1 MSFNRLWTIFSDNY
15 ELLLSGLWVTVQ
27 VSLIAF
33 AISLVVGLALC
44 LATLSRTRFVRTP
57 AILVV
62 EFCRNTPILVQLVW
76 VHYAWPEILG
86 LKFTAFVSS
95 LVALTLQTSGYLAE
109 EYRGG
114 IESVEKGQVEAAK
127 SLGMT
132 QARLMARIVLPQAV
146 MRSIAGILN
155 QFVTCFK
162 STSIVSVIAVP
173 DLMYQAG
180 LIVSATFLT
189 MPIYTLIA
197 VVYFVVVLAISRAV
211 QWATRK
217 LPTVGY
223 FRAAA

>member
-1 MSFNRLWTIFSDNY
+1 MQRTLTILLEFRDPLLYGLGITFS
-15 ELLLSGLWVTVQ
+15 LSVL
-27 VSLIAF
+27 SMALA
-33 AISLVVGLALC
+33 LVVGLIAALG
-44 LATLSRTRFVRTP
+44 TISKHKFIRYP
-57 AILVV
+57 AVFYV

-76 VHYAWPEILG
+76 VHYAWPEIFD
-86 LKFTAFVSS
+86 LKFTAFYSS

-114 IESVEKGQVEAAK
+114 IESVDKGQVEAGK

-132 QARLMARIVLPQAV
+132 EARLMARIVLPQAI
-146 MRSIAGILN
+146 MRSIPGILN

-189 MPIYTLIA
+189 MPIYTLVAII
-197 VVYFVVVLAISRAV
+197 YFVVVFAISRTV
-211 QWATRK
+211 RWLTRR
-217 LPTVGY
+217 LPTAGFY
-223 FRAAA
+223 GAAS

>member
-1 MSFNRLWTIFSDNY
+1 MQRTITILFEFRDSLLY
-15 ELLLSGLWVTVQ
+15 GLGITLLLSVLAMV
-27 VSLIAF
+27 LA
-33 AISLVVGLALC
+33 LMVGLVAALGVISHRKVIRSI
-44 LATLSRTRFVRTP
+44 ANFY
-57 AILVV
+57 V

-76 VHYAWPEILG
+76 VHYAWPEIFG
-86 LKFTAFVSS
+86 LKFTAFYSS

-114 IESVEKGQVEAAK
+114 IEAVDKGQVEAAE

-132 QARLMARIVLPQAV
+132 YWRLMGKIVLPQAII
-146 MRSIAGILN
+146 RSVPGLLN

-189 MPIYTLIA
+189 MPIYTMVAII
-197 VVYFVVVLAISRAV
+197 YFVVVLAMSRSV
-211 QWATRK
+211 KWLTRN
-217 LPTVGY
+217 LPRNGY
-223 FRAAA
+223 FNVAR

>member
-1 MSFNRLWTIFSDNY
+1 MQRTLTILY
-15 ELLLSGLWVTVQ
+15 EFRDTLLYGLGITVTLSVL
-27 VSLIAF
+27 SMMLA
-33 AISLVVGLALC
+33 LVVGLVAALGM
-44 LATLSRTRFVRTP
+44 LSKHRLIRLPATFY
-57 AILVV
+57 V

-76 VHYAWPEILG
+76 VHYAWPDIFG
-86 LKFTAFVSS
+86 LKFTAFYSS

-114 IESVEKGQVEAAK
+114 IEAVEKGQVEAAK

-146 MRSIAGILN
+146 MRSVPGLLN

-189 MPIYTLIA
+189 MPIYTLVAII
-197 VVYFVVVLAISRAV
+197 YFVVVFAISRSV
-211 QWATRK
+211 RWLTRR
-217 LPTVGY
+217 LPTNSY
-223 FRAAA
+223 FGAAA

>member
-1 MSFNRLWTIFSDNY
+1 MQRTLTILY
-15 ELLLSGLWVTVQ
+15 EFRDTLLYGLGIT
-27 VSLIAF
+27 VSLSVLSMLA
-33 AISLVVGLALC
+33 ALVVGLVAALGMISRHRWIRMP
-44 LATLSRTRFVRTP
+44 ATFY
-57 AILVV
+57 V

-76 VHYAWPEILG
+76 VHYAWPEIFG
-86 LKFTAFVSS
+86 LKFTAFYSS

-114 IESVEKGQVEAAK
+114 IEAVDKGQVEAAK

-132 QARLMARIVLPQAV
+132 HARLMARIVLPQAI
-146 MRSIAGILN
+146 MRSVPGLLN

-189 MPIYTLIA
+189 MPIYTIVA
-197 VVYFVVVLAISRAV
+197 IIYFVVVFAISRSV
-211 QWATRK
+211 RWLTRR
-217 LPTVGY
+217 LPTNSY
-223 FRAAA
+223 FGAAA

>member
-1 MSFNRLWTIFSDNY
+1 MERIFTI
-15 ELLLSGLWVTVQ
+15 LLEFRDPLLYGLGVTFVLS
-27 VSLIAF
+27 IASM
-33 AISLVVGLALC
+33 ALALVVGLVAALGMI
-44 LATLSRTRFVRTP
+44 SRHRLIRAP
-57 AILVV
+57 AVFYV

-76 VHYAWPEILG
+76 VHYAWPDIIG
-86 LKFTAFVSS
+86 LKFTAFYSS

-114 IESVEKGQVEAAK
+114 IEAVDKGQVEAAK

-132 QARLMARIVLPQAV
+132 HARLMARIVLPQAI
-146 MRSIAGILN
+146 MRSVPGILN

-189 MPIYTLIA
+189 MPIYTIVA
-197 VVYFVVVLAISRAV
+197 IIYFVVVFAIARLV
-211 QWATRK
+211 RWATRH
-217 LPTVGY
+217 LPTTGY
-223 FRAAA
+223 FGAAS

>member
-1 MSFNRLWTIFSDNY
+1 MQRTFTILY
-15 ELLLSGLWVTVQ
+15 EFRDTLLFGLGVTVLLA
-27 VSLIAF
+27 VLSMLA
-33 AISLVVGLALC
+33 ALVVGLVAGLG
-44 LATLSRTRFVRTP
+44 TLSRNRLIRLP
-57 AILVV
+57 AVFYV

-76 VHYAWPEILG
+76 VHYAWPEIFG
-86 LKFTAFVSS
+86 LKFTAFYSS

-114 IESVEKGQVEAAK
+114 IEAVDKGQVEAAK

-132 QARLMARIVLPQAV
+132 QTRLMARIVLPQAV
-146 MRSIAGILN
+146 TRAIPGLLN

-189 MPIYTLIA
+189 MPIYTTVAMI
-197 VVYFVVVLAISRAV
+197 YFVVVFAISRSV
-211 QWATRK
+211 RWLTRR
-217 LPTVGY
+217 LPSNGY
-223 FRAAA
+223 FGAAA

>member
-1 MSFNRLWTIFSDNY
+1 MQRTLNILFEFRDTLLYGLGITIT
-15 ELLLSGLWVTVQ
+15 LAVLSML
-27 VSLIAF
+27 A
-33 AISLVVGLALC
+33 ALVVGLVAALG
-44 LATLSRTRFVRTP
+44 TLSRYRVIRWP
-57 AILVV
+57 AIFYV

-76 VHYAWPEILG
+76 VHYAWPDIIG
-86 LKFTAFVSS
+86 LKMTAFYSS

-114 IESVEKGQVEAAK
+114 IESVDKGQVEAAK

-132 QARLMARIVLPQAV
+132 NARLMARIVLPQAL
-146 MRSIAGILN
+146 MRAIPGILN

-189 MPIYTLIA
+189 MPIYTSVAII
-197 VVYFVVVLAISRAV
+197 YFVVVLAISRAV
-211 QWATRK
+211 RWLTRRI
-217 LPTVGY
+217 PSAGY
-223 FRAAA
+223 YGAQS

>member
-1 MSFNRLWTIFSDNY
+1 MAL
-15 ELLLSGLWVTVQ
+15 
-27 VSLIAF
+27 A
-33 AISLVVGLALC
+33 LVVGLIAALGMI
-44 LATLSRTRFVRTP
+44 SRHRLIRYP
-57 AILVV
+57 AVFYV

-76 VHYAWPEILG
+76 VHYAWPEIFG
-86 LKFTAFVSS
+86 LKFSSFYSS

-114 IESVEKGQVEAAK
+114 IESVDKGQVEAGK

-132 QARLMARIVLPQAV
+132 ETRLMARIVLPQAI
-146 MRSIAGILN
+146 MRSVPGLLN

-189 MPIYTLIA
+189 MPIYTLVAAI
-197 VVYFVVVLAISRAV
+197 YFVVVFAISRTV
-211 QWATRK
+211 RWLTRR
-217 LPTVGY
+217 LPTAGFY
-223 FRAAA
+223 GAAP

>member
-1 MSFNRLWTIFSDNY
+1 MQRTLTILY
-15 ELLLSGLWVTVQ
+15 EFRDPLLYGLGITVTLSIL
-27 VSLIAF
+27 SMA
-33 AISLVVGLALC
+33 AALVVGLAAA
-44 LATLSRTRFVRTP
+44 LAMMSRHRVIRAP
-57 AILVV
+57 AVFYV

-197 VVYFVVVLAISRAV
+197 AIYFVVVLAISRAV

>member
-1 MSFNRLWTIFSDNY
+1 MQRTLTILY
-15 ELLLSGLWVTVQ
+15 EFRDPLLYGLGITFTLSVL
-27 VSLIAF
+27 SMA
-33 AISLVVGLALC
+33 AALVVGLVAAL
-44 LATLSRTRFVRTP
+44 AMLSRHRLIRAP
-57 AILVV
+57 AVFYV

-76 VHYAWPEILG
+76 VHYAWPEIIG
-86 LKFTAFVSS
+86 LKFTAFYSS

-132 QARLMARIVLPQAV
+132 HARLMARIVLPQAV
-146 MRSIAGILN
+146 MRSIPGILN

-189 MPIYTLIA
+189 MPIYTLVAII
-197 VVYFVVVLAISRAV
+197 YFVVVFAISRLV
-211 QWATRK
+211 QWLTRK
-217 LPTVGY
+217 IPTVGY